1 MKRPEH
7 QHRAILI
14 LLMVWAFVMAGCEQR
29 TINQIMA
36 EPHRYANRDVGVVG
50 TVTQSISVLGI
61 GFYEVD
67 DGTGRLWVFCRTG
80 VPREGARIG
89 VKGRIQDLINI
100 KSMVKKIPEQI
111 GSGLVMVESSH
122 RAK

>member
-1 MKRPEH
+1 MQRSNSV
-7 QHRAILI
+7 RWTVLI
-14 LLMVWAFVMAGCEQR
+14 LLVAWAFIMAGCEQK

-36 EPHRYANRDVGVVG
+36 EPHRYANHDVGVVG

-67 DGTGRLWVFCRTG
+67 DQTGRLWVFCKTG
-80 VPREGARIG
+80 VPREGARVG
-89 VKGRIQDLINI
+89 VKGRIQDLINVR
-100 KSMVKKIPEQI
+100 SLVKKIPEQI
-111 GSGLVMVESSH
+111 GSGMIMVESSH